1 MTRPFSNARPFS
13 DIRILDF
20 TQVLAGPYGSY
31 QLALLGAD
39 VIKVERREGEDMRRT
54 PLSREWAERG
64 MAPSWLA
71 INGNKRSLTLDLQK
85 PAAKEIV
92 RRLAAKADVVME
104 NFRAGVMDRLELGYQ
119 ALSEVNPMLI
129 YCAISGFGQ
138 TGPSSNEA
146 GYDGKIQALSGIMSI
161 TGHAEMG
168 PTRAGFAVCDVL
180 SGMTAAFAVSSAL
193 FQRAHTGKG
202 QFIDVSMLEASLAFL
217 STQVADFTVAG
228 HRQEQFGNQA
238 ISRKVTANLFRAK
251 DSYLL
256 LAVNDEKQFRALMRE
271 LGRPDVLEDAR
282 FGDWFLRKE
291 NEAALR
297 AIIEAALAA
306 EDAKTWETRLNAAG
320 APSASIWRIEEI
332 IDHPQIV
339 ARGAVQTAETE
350 YGPLR
355 LMGSGFQMAHGGG
368 RLDSAPPALG
378 AHSDTVL
385 AEIGYGEAEIAA
397 LRADAVI

>member
-13 DIRILDF
+13 DVRILDF

-119 ALSEVNPMLI
+119 ALSEVNQMLI

-217 STQVADFTVAG
+217 STQLADFTVAG

-339 ARGAVQTAETE
+339 ARGAMQTAETE

>member
-1 MTRPFSNARPFS
+1 MSVRPFTGT
-13 DIRILDF
+13 RILDF

-54 PLSREWAERG
+54 PLSREWADRG

-71 INGNKRSLTLDLQK
+71 INGNKKSLTLDLQK
-85 PAAKEIV
+85 PEAKEIV

-104 NFRAGVMDRLELGYQ
+104 NFRGGVMDRLGLGYK
-119 ALSEVNPMLI
+119 ALSEVNPKLI

-138 TGPSSNEA
+138 TGPSSGEA
-146 GYDGKIQALSGIMSI
+146 GYDGKIQAMSGIMAI
-161 TGHAEMG
+161 TGHPEMG

-180 SGMTAAFAVSSAL
+180 SGATAAFAVSSAL
-193 FQRAHTGKG
+193 FQRTHTGKG

-228 HRQEQFGNQA
+228 HHQHQAGNQA

-251 DSYLL
+251 ESYLL
-256 LAVNDEKQFRALMRE
+256 LAVNDEKQYRSLMTAI
-271 LGRPDVLEDAR
+271 GCTQVFDDPR
-282 FGDWFLRKE
+282 FGDWFLRKD

-297 AIIEAALAA
+297 KIIETALQA
-306 EDAKTWETRLNAAG
+306 EDAKTWERRLNDAG
-320 APSASIWRIEEI
+320 APCASIWKIEDI

-339 ARGAVQTAETE
+339 ARGVMQTVDSP

-355 LMGSGFQMAHGGG
+355 LMGSGFQLEHGGG
-368 RLDSAPPALG
+368 KLDTVGPQLG
-378 AHSDTVL
+378 AHTDAILV
-385 AEIGYGEAEIAA
+385 EIGYDAAAIEA
-397 LRADAVI
+397 LRNSGVV